1 MPAPAFALRSRP
13 RSYVP
18 DKISARATWWS
29 CCSSGRRLSA
39 EEVSRLVL
47 TRARREALGHTRKK
61 SATRREQRRAFVQPV
76 LTRPVCVD
84 GAIPAAPAHAGARC
98 DAELVGVHVAL
109 VLCPRAR
116 AVWQSAVSVAVFLK
130 ETPPCGLRRHGSAV
144 LSLKE
149 NVTAAKQAL
158 LRARE
163 AHDAVQNITHARI
176 RVNETPAESNMITVR
191 HRICLTLACTR
202 TEWYRRSFHE
212 RETKSRTAK
221 TRALARERF
230 ARLSRRVARGAHPLT
245 PPPPPPSHRL
255 LRENHPGARRA
266 TPPRRTGPRTR
277 GNERPETLKHRDL
290 RNRGATK
297 TFPRTPRRRRTAR
310 ASRSR
315 QRRTRRRT
323 PRRRRARASRKGM
336 RGRTPCPS

>member
-116 AVWQSAVSVAVFLK
+116 AVWQFSVSVEVLYVFRFFFK
-130 ETPPCGLRRHGSAV
+130 KTETPPCGLRR
-144 LSLKE
+144 
-149 NVTAAKQAL
+149 Q
-158 LRARE
+158 
-163 AHDAVQNITHARI
+163 
-176 RVNETPAESNMITVR
+176 ESSV
-191 HRICLTLACTR
+191 
-202 TEWYRRSFHE
+202 
-212 RETKSRTAK
+212 KSRPRSRHCFAHANGTTQYRTSH
-221 TRALARERF
+221 TRAYA
-230 ARLSRRVARGAHPLT
+230 
-245 PPPPPPSHRL
+245 
-255 LRENHPGARRA
+255 
-266 TPPRRTGPRTR
+266 
-277 GNERPETLKHRDL
+277 
-290 RNRGATK
+290 
-297 TFPRTPRRRRTAR
+297 
-310 ASRSR
+310 
-315 QRRTRRRT
+315 
-323 PRRRRARASRKGM
+323 
-336 RGRTPCPS
+336 

>member
-1 MPAPAFALRSRP
+1 MVSSGFFVLLLYLRRYNGCLTRGKSAVPASELRCRP
-13 RSYVP
+13 RPYAP
-18 DKISARATWWS
+18 DKISARASRWS
-29 CCSSGRRLSA
+29 CLSNGRRLSA

-202 TEWYRRSFHE
+202 TQCYRRSS
-212 RETKSRTAK
+212 TSGK
-221 TRALARERF
+221 
-230 ARLSRRVARGAHPLT
+230 
-245 PPPPPPSHRL
+245 
-255 LRENHPGARRA
+255 
-266 TPPRRTGPRTR
+266 
-277 GNERPETLKHRDL
+277 
-290 RNRGATK
+290 
-297 TFPRTPRRRRTAR
+297 
-310 ASRSR
+310 RSR
-315 QRRTRRRT
+315 E
-323 PRRRRARASRKGM
+323 PRRRARWHASVSHAYRAALRVGHIH
-336 RGRTPCPS
+336 

>member
-1 MPAPAFALRSRP
+1 M
-13 RSYVP
+13 
-18 DKISARATWWS
+18 
-29 CCSSGRRLSA
+29 
-39 EEVSRLVL
+39 
-47 TRARREALGHTRKK
+47 
-61 SATRREQRRAFVQPV
+61 
-76 LTRPVCVD
+76 
-84 GAIPAAPAHAGARC
+84 
-98 DAELVGVHVAL
+98 
-109 VLCPRAR
+109 
-116 AVWQSAVSVAVFLK
+116 
-130 ETPPCGLRRHGSAV
+130 
-144 LSLKE
+144 
-149 NVTAAKQAL
+149 N
-158 LRARE
+158 
-163 AHDAVQNITHARI
+163 N
-176 RVNETPAESNMITVR
+176 TPAESNMITVR

-266 TPPRRTGPRTR
+266 TPPRRTGPRNFRERGNLREASFPRCRTTRTPRRTPPRTPQLRRTGARPLTRSPPPSHRLLREDHPGARRATPPRRTGPRTR

-323 PRRRRARASRKGM
+323 PRRRRARASRKDM